1 MRAGTILAVVV
12 GMGLVIGVALL
23 RAWPILNVVETG
35 KTPEYPDIQP
45 RTYRAAADR
54 VYDAV
59 LHAVHRLPRWSLV
72 GYQPETS
79 EVQAEATS
87 RLFKFVDD
95 VKIRVV
101 NHGDIVAVEVRSA
114 SRVGRGDFGQNA
126 RNIRTFFRALD
137 EEMQGPGRS
146 NARGG

>member
-12 GMGLVIGVALL
+12 ATGLVIGVALL
-23 RAWPILNVVETG
+23 RAWPILNIVETG

-45 RTYRAAADR
+45 RTYRATGNR
-54 VYDAV
+54 VYEAV
-59 LHAVHRLPRWSLV
+59 LHAIHHLPRWSLV
-72 GYQPETS
+72 GDQPETG

-87 RLFKFVDD
+87 RVFRFVDD
-95 VKIRVV
+95 VRIRVV
-101 NHGDIVAVEVRSA
+101 NRGDLVAVEVRSA

-137 EEMQGPGRS
+137 EEMQGPG
-146 NARGG
+146 